1 MQQVLKTIDFPGE
14 DSSEFSSDEEFNKQ
28 LQLDQ
33 QTPRQRKDSELFIKN
48 ARPLDFNRGA
58 SEQ

>member
-1 MQQVLKTIDFPGE
+1 MQQVLKTIDLPDD

-33 QTPRQRKDSELFIKN
+33 QTPR
-48 ARPLDFNRGA
+48 
-58 SEQ
+58 